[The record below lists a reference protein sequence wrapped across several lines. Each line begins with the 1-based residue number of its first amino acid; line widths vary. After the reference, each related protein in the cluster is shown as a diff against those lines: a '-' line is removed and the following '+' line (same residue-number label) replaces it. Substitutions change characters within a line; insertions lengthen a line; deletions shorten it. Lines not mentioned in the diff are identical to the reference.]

1 MTVCSASLSAEI
13 TGAALTK
20 FGRAPRTCTM
30 GWSINFPSVHRNRLR
45 SPAVFETT
53 RHRAKVIV
61 YPAGLAWRQLRDDPR
76 RAGRLAVRLALR
88 NAPGRLRRRLGR
100 TRLGALAKPR
110 PRDPRREAADLRV
123 MLAQPVPARLD
134 QADPGQ
140 ATSGPPRVL
149 HLVTNALPR
158 TNAGYTVRTHQIAL
172 AQRAAGLE
180 PHVVTRLGYPLA
192 QGVADTRPTV
202 NID

>member
-45 SPAVFETT
+45 SPAVFETK

-100 TRLGALAKPR
+100 TRLGTFTTPR
-110 PRDPRREAADLRV
+110 PRDPHREAVDLRAL
-123 MLAQPVPARLD
+123 LALHGPVGGGAGGDAAHPESVS
-134 QADPGQ
+134 PG
-140 ATSGPPRVL
+140 R
-149 HLVTNALPR
+149 
-158 TNAGYTVRTHQIAL
+158 
-172 AQRAAGLE
+172 
-180 PHVVTRLGYPLA
+180 TRLRKPRLGASRSRGQTPAAHTPAA
-192 QGVADTRPTV
+192 QTPPA
-202 NID
+202 